1 MGRYTT
7 NAVAERAGVSIG
19 SLYQY
24 FPNKEAVTAELWR
37 RSTLSLIDDVSTAS
51 RLQDWRIA
59 IVGMAE
65 AAVRHQL
72 QRPRLAALLDSQ
84 QQRFEGAHGNVRIA
98 STILSAIEHVLTLA
112 KPRLPHKPF
121 IMASD
126 LFSITRALT
135 DSAAIAGERDASSLR
150 SRICRAVFRHI
161 RVEESE
167 IADWD
172 RGLAAA
178 TPSRP

>member
-1 MGRYTT
+1 M
-7 NAVAERAGVSIG
+7 
-19 SLYQY
+19 
-24 FPNKEAVTAELWR
+24 
-37 RSTLSLIDDVSTAS
+37 
-51 RLQDWRIA
+51 
-59 IVGMAE
+59 
-65 AAVRHQL
+65 
-72 QRPRLAALLDSQ
+72 
-84 QQRFEGAHGNVRIA
+84 
-98 STILSAIEHVLTLA
+98 LTLA

-126 LFSITRALT
+126 LFPITRALT

-172 RGLAAA
+172 RGLATA